1 MNPITLLFQL
11 CASLS
16 RVISMA
22 DDITASGQAL
32 TRTARAAA
40 ENYETKTQ
48 AELDN
53 ELQLY
58 IASLNDEGSKASVAK
73 TQARQGITI

>member
-32 TRTARAAA
+32 TRTARSAA

-53 ELQLY
+53 ELGVYL
-58 IASLNDEGSKASVAK
+58 ASLKDEHTKESVAK
-73 TQARQGITI
+73 TRARQGIQV